1 MTWLRNL
8 VFGAI
13 KDLIGLVARQL
24 VVLAA
29 LYLGGR
35 YAQEGGALLARSGR
49 GGAGEPDG
57 AVPRG
62 ARGHRARGFIAPADV
77 DGLYDRPPHSGAPAS

>member
-13 KDLIGLVARQL
+13 KDLIGFVARQV

-35 YAQEGGALLARSGR
+35 YAAKRAAHFWRDPVAAVRGSLTDLYREAR
-49 GGAGEPDG
+49 
-57 AVPRG
+57 
-62 ARGHRARGFIAPADV
+62 ADLERE
-77 DGLYDRPPHSGAPAS
+77 DSSRRRT